1 MAYQLD
7 AKFFRKA
14 KRVNRAIEITET
26 QAVIPAVKDS
36 PEIRVSLPN
45 RRPKTME
52 ERKEVLD
59 ARYEELAALE
69 EEVEVERR
77 KLMDLTKVFRET
89 GTGGAEVVVQNM
101 KIDTLMG
108 RRRGLRYAEIWIE
121 DVPGL
126 TLVDVFASKRD
137 TRSIGASVYQVKTR
151 VEPIESLYVDL
162 GGLAAAANVSAEEEE
177 DSAAAAAATVVEEKK
192 TVKPLTAEERAKG
205 ATIGSAK
212 KAFKLKSAGAGGPV
226 GAP

>member
-26 QAVIPAVKDS
+26 QAVIPDVKDI

-89 GTGGAEVVVQNM
+89 TTGGAEVVVQNM
-101 KIDTLMG
+101 KITTLMG
-108 RRRGLRYAEIWIE
+108 RRRDLRYSESWIE

-212 KAFKLKSAGAGGPV
+212 KAFKVKSAGAG
-226 GAP
+226 AP